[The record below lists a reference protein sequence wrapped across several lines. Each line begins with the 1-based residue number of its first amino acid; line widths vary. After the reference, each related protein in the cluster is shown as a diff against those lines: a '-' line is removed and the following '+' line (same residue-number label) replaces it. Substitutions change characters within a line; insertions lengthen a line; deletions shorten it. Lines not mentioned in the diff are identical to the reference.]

1 MTTIEKPADSKE
13 KKWASM
19 EDLKKKAQDKER
31 AINQPKRTDV
41 KNHACVLWKL
51 NWVYSGSWL
60 SWGEAKCDNPW
71 GGAWKFTSFDG
82 KISIDCKWGVNGLPM
97 SKGGTV
103 TVDGKSY
110 NIGTV
115 YYNKNSLEL
124 TKITWTAR
132 ASGIAKDYSFEMGS
146 DFKLNKITYNWVSL
160 DLVHEGWST
169 YIKNKSGKK
178 LQIWTWGIDMDT
190 AACWVT
196 YCIAKVKNSEYRL
209 NYYEVDYAKHLQAD
223 YADKRQD
230 VQLITDCYKTTWIPV
245 YSLEEWL
252 NDNGTRKQ
260 YGI

>member
-1 MTTIEKPADSKE
+1 MTTIEKQGESPD

-19 EDLKKKAQDKER
+19 KDLER
-31 AINQPKRTDV
+31 QAREKYDALNQPKRTDV

-60 SWGEAKCDNPW
+60 SWGEAKRDNPW

-82 KISIDCKWGVNGLPM
+82 KVSVDCTWDVTGVPK

-132 ASGIAKDYSFEMGS
+132 ASGIPKDYSFEMGS
-146 DFKLNKITYNWVSL
+146 DFKINKITYNQIVI
-160 DLVHEGWST
+160 
-169 YIKNKSGKK
+169 IKG
-178 LQIWTWGIDMDT
+178 
-190 AACWVT
+190 
-196 YCIAKVKNSEYRL
+196 E
-209 NYYEVDYAKHLQAD
+209 
-223 YADKRQD
+223 
-230 VQLITDCYKTTWIPV
+230 LI
-245 YSLEEWL
+245 
-252 NDNGTRKQ
+252 
-260 YGI
+260 